1 MTHAR
6 ISRDPNVLMGKACI
20 AGTRISVETVLRRI
34 SLGMSADEVA
44 AEYPELQ
51 TEDVLAAVAYAAE
64 VLRHDGLIA
73 AE

>member
-1 MTHAR
+1 
-6 ISRDPNVLMGKACI
+6 MGKACI

-34 SLGMSADEVA
+34 ALGMSADEVA
-44 AEYPELQ
+44 AEYPELR